1 MFGPEAQ
8 RQGEVALAQRYQG
21 AHRERLG
28 TAVQG
33 AGALGG
39 GARRCGVSGAE
50 RRARPLPQAGRAAF
64 DEQDLPQVGVAPVAL
79 GPAAMADAA
88 GGASLHAL
96 LQVEQDF
103 FQVPRGYGGALGIAG
118 IRSIAKILHQ
128 VDDLLLVFIRGFC
141 QDRFRPPQQVA
152 DLGR

>member
-8 RQGEVALAQRYQG
+8 RQGEVALAQRDQG
-21 AHRERLG
+21 AYRERLG

-64 DEQDLPQVGVAPVAL
+64 GQQHLAQVGAATVAL
-79 GPAAMADAA
+79 GAAAVAGAA
-88 GGASLHAL
+88 GGASLHG
-96 LQVEQDF
+96 
-103 FQVPRGYGGALGIAG
+103 GYS
-118 IRSIAKILHQ
+118 R
-128 VDDLLLVFIRGFC
+128 
-141 QDRFRPPQQVA
+141 
-152 DLGR
+152 